1 VYSPLLLL
9 LVGILLTAPNKYK
22 IEEIVINRT
31 FAKKN
36 TMKII
41 FLLLAFCAI
50 AFGIYWFKFRT
61 TEPTVPEAPKQA
73 PLANKKHS
81 ESFNKSVDSVINA
94 YLAMKN
100 ALVNDDSLGTKTAT
114 TNFVN
119 LLTAFPIAELQKDTA
134 AIYETAK
141 MNIEDMKSNAVSL
154 NNQTNI
160 TEMRRDFN
168 MVTTMMYPSFFKA
181 INYEGVKL
189 YYTNC
194 PMAFGDSEEANW
206 ISDSREVVNPYL
218 GKVHPKYKAT
228 MLNCGEVKDSIEA
241 K

>member
-1 VYSPLLLL
+1 M
-9 LVGILLTAPNKYK
+9 
-22 IEEIVINRT
+22 
-31 FAKKN
+31 KK
-36 TMKII
+36 I

-61 TEPTVPEAPKQA
+61 TEPSVPEPPKQA
-73 PLANKKHS
+73 AIVVKKHS
-81 ESFNKSVDSVINA
+81 EDFNKNVDSVISA
-94 YLAMKN
+94 YLSIKN
-100 ALVNDDSLGTKTAT
+100 ALVNDDAFGAKTAT
-114 TNFVN
+114 TNFIN
-119 LLTAFPIAELQKDTA
+119 LLTAFPIEELKKDTA
-134 AIYETAK
+134 SIFETAK

-154 NNQTNI
+154 NAQTDI

-181 INYEGVKL
+181 INYEGKKL

-228 MLNCGEVKDSIEA
+228 MLNCGEVKDSIEV

>member
-1 VYSPLLLL
+1 MKKITLF
-9 LVGILLTAPNKYK
+9 LV
-22 IEEIVINRT
+22 
-31 FAKKN
+31 F
-36 TMKII
+36 
-41 FLLLAFCAI
+41 FAI

-61 TEPTVPEAPKQA
+61 TEPAVPEPPKQA
-73 PLANKKHS
+73 AIVVKKHS
-81 ESFNKSVDSVINA
+81 EGFNKNVDSVIST
-94 YLAMKN
+94 YLSIKN
-100 ALVNDDSLGTKTAT
+100 ALVNDDAVGAKAAT
-114 TNFVN
+114 TNFIN
-119 LLTAFPIAELQKDTA
+119 LLTAFPIEELKKDTA
-134 AIYETAK
+134 SIFETAK

-154 NNQTNI
+154 NTQTDI

-181 INYEGVKL
+181 INYEGKKL

-194 PMAFGDSEEANW
+194 PMAFGDNEEANW

-228 MLNCGEVKDSIEA
+228 MLNCGEVKDSIEV